1 MPLLT
6 LARFILEL
14 GLMSYKTVML
24 SDSKQAAAALY
35 LARRMKNN
43 PGWNESLVYYTG
55 NYNFNYTYKT
65 FDLLLNVLFDFRL
78 SIK

>member
-14 GLMSYKTVML
+14 GLMDYSTITL

-35 LARRMKNN
+35 LAFRMVNHS
-43 PGWNESLVYYTG
+43 GWTDSLVYYTG
-55 NYNFNYTYKT
+55 TIFA
-65 FDLLLNVLFDFRL
+65 
-78 SIK
+78 I